1 MKPNTIE
8 VMTAL
13 SISQIKDEL
22 KELIDNADYIE
33 ESDSSGLREMAK
45 NCQNI
50 MDVADALQNILL
62 TAADEID
69 EIDVAVMEAKSD
81 AVAVEFSDK
90 KEFVDPLDQRA
101 LLKARQ
107 KDGDT

>member
-22 KELIDNADYIE
+22 NELIDNADYIE
-33 ESDSSGLREMAK
+33 ESDSSGHREMAK

-81 AVAVEFSDK
+81 AVAVEFSDN